1 MGDIEGADYTEV
13 GCVYDFSITTDY
25 NIPKD
30 DTSKENHYYVDP
42 MLARIEKYWD
52 ICSAL
57 ILLFEEINS

>member
-13 GCVYDFSITTDY
+13 GGAYDFSITADY

-42 MLARIEKYWD
+42 MLTRIEKY
-52 ICSAL
+52 
-57 ILLFEEINS
+57 